1 MFLLEIERGYP
12 MEDKG
17 KDLKELFSSGKKA
30 TSTSFAKL
38 IDSIFATEGTSPKFK
53 KTETAIE
60 VSYDNGSEWEQLVL
74 LSEITGPQGKQ
85 GIQGVPGKDGAKG
98 DTGTQGP
105 KGNDGAKGDTG
116 PKGADGTNGA
126 KGADAPKLTKIE
138 LKTDESGK
146 VISGTGTLS
155 DLTTVPITVTA
166 SE

>member
-1 MFLLEIERGYP
+1 

-30 TSTSFAKL
+30 SSTSFAKL
-38 IDSIFATEGTSPKFK
+38 IDSIFATEGTSPKLK

-74 LSEITGPQGKQ
+74 LSDITGPQGKQ
-85 GIQGVPGKDGAKG
+85 GLQGVPGK
-98 DTGTQGP
+98 
-105 KGNDGAKGDTG
+105 
-116 PKGADGTNGA
+116 
-126 KGADAPKLTKIE
+126 DAPKLTKIE

>member
-1 MFLLEIERGYP
+1 

-30 TSTSFAKL
+30 SSTSFAKL
-38 IDSIFATEGTSPKFK
+38 IDSIFETEGTSPKLK

-74 LSEITGPQGKQ
+74 LSDITGPQGKQ
-85 GIQGVPGKDGAKG
+85 GLQGVPGKDGAKG

-105 KGNDGAKGDTG
+105 KGNDGAKGDIG
-116 PKGADGTNGA
+116 PQGPSGA